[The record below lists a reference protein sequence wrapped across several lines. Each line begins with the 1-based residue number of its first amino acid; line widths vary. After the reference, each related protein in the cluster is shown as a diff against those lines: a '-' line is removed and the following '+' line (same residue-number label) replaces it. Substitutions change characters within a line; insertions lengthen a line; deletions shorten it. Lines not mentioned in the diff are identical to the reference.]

1 MLSPI
6 DFASIRLEY
15 HAKPLVEDD
24 AGADPF
30 SLFRIWM
37 AEAIAVGIHEAN
49 AMTIATVDGEQ
60 RPSAR
65 IVLMKAFDERGLTF
79 FTSYVG
85 RKARELADNNHAAAV
100 FFWEPMHRQVRITGA
115 VTQTSRAESDE
126 YFHSRPRESQLA
138 AWSAEQSSVI
148 ESREALE
155 RAFDKCK
162 DQFAG
167 GAVPAPPNWGGFL
180 LTPDEFEFWQGR
192 PNRLHD
198 RLRYRREVDGWKR
211 ERLAP

>member
-1 MLSPI
+1 MLTPI
-6 DFASIRLEY
+6 DFAAVRLEY
-15 HAKPLVEDD
+15 HAKPLIEDE

-30 SLFRIWM
+30 ALFRIWM
-37 AEAIAVGIHEAN
+37 AEAISVGIHEAN
-49 AMTIATVDGEQ
+49 AMTLATVDDQ
-60 RPSAR
+60 HRPSAR

-85 RKARELADNNHAAAV
+85 RKAKELAGNNHAAAV
-100 FFWEPMHRQVRITGA
+100 FLWEPMHRQVRIVGT
-115 VTQTSRAESDE
+115 VSQTSREESDE

-148 ESREALE
+148 DNREALE
-155 RAFDKCK
+155 RSFEERKRE
-162 DQFAG
+162 FAG
-167 GAVPAPPNWGGFL
+167 DAVPTPPDWGGYL
-180 LTPDEFEFWQGR
+180 LAPDEIEFWQGR

-198 RLRYRREVDGWKR
+198 RLRYRRERGGWKR